1 MKISTGRWVSGSD
14 FFNREDELRDLED
27 RVRDHNHILLTGQR
41 RMGKTSVAREL
52 GQRLKAQGWIF
63 FFIDIEDAACEED
76 VIAEIA
82 QVMRP
87 IHSPKLPIPAKFG
100 HWLRN
105 SFEEIS
111 VRSVKAKIRAGI
123 TTGNWRRRGEELLR
137 ICAAHENPVLLV
149 IDELPIFLKRMIGD
163 ENGPQRVEQFLS
175 WLRGALQRIEDSSLV
190 VIVSGS
196 IGLQP
201 LVRRLGISD
210 RINYLYPIRVGPW
223 DRATSVACFH
233 RLAESYQLEVE
244 EGVATAV
251 YGMLGLGIPHHV
263 QSFFARLQEHA
274 MRGQARVTLKDVEH
288 VYRNSLLGPQG
299 QNDLDHYASRLR
311 EGLGDD
317 YGIAMEILAEAS
329 VQNVFTPRSRR
340 LLEQEYSALKN
351 DAPRRIAEV
360 LDILMHDGYL
370 EEGPHGHRFLSHL
383 LKDWWAA
390 RFRDHY
396 IPLENRRP
404 NSESTGRLQ

>member
-14 FFNREDELRDLED
+14 FFDRETELRILGE
-27 RVRDHNHILLTGQR
+27 RVSDGNHILLTGQR

-52 GQRLKAQGWIF
+52 GRRLEARNWVF
-63 FFIDIEDAACEED
+63 FFIDIEDAICEED

-87 IHSPKLPIPAKFG
+87 IHSPKPPIHIRVGRF
-100 HWLRN
+100 LQN
-105 SFEEIS
+105 SIEEIGVS
-111 VRSVKAKIRAGI
+111 SVKARIRAGI
-123 TTGNWRRRGEELLR
+123 TTGNWRRQGQELLR
-137 ICAAHENPVLLV
+137 ICAAHERPVLLV
-149 IDELPIFLKRMIGD
+149 IDELPIFLKRMLGQED
-163 ENGPQRVEQFLS
+163 GVQRVEKFLS
-175 WLRGALQRIEDSSLV
+175 WLRGALQGVEGGSLG

-210 RINYLYPIRVGPW
+210 RINYLHSFRVGPW
-223 DRATSVACFH
+223 DRATSVECFN

-244 EGVATAV
+244 DGVATAV
-251 YGMLGLGIPHHV
+251 YEMLGLGIPHHV

-274 MRGQARVTLKDVEH
+274 MRGQARVTVKDVEH

-299 QNDLDHYASRLR
+299 QIDLDHYASRLK

-317 YGIAMEILAEAS
+317 YGFAMEILAAAS
-329 VQNVFTPRSRR
+329 VQNVFTPSSRQ
-340 LLEQEYSALKN
+340 LLEQEYSALMD
-351 DAPRRIAEV
+351 DAPGRIAEV